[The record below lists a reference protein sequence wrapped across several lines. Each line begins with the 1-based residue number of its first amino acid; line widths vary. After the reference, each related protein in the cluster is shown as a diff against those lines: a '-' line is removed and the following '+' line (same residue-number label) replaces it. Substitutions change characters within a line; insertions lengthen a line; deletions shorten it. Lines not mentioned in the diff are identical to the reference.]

1 MKVAYVS
8 LLTDDQPDFIY
19 NLILGYSLKKT
30 KTKHDIVLLYTLDV
44 PQYKLD
50 LLSNFYT
57 HLIRVEHVL
66 SLKKKFKR
74 SLSYF
79 FTKFQV
85 FNLIQY
91 SKVLYLDKYQY
102 INENLDFLFKMH
114 TPSTFCY
121 KNKFKRTHMFLI
133 KPNNNIYEKALNLID
148 DADLNKKY
156 VDKDILNMLFK
167 KIHCFSG
174 KLDFQKI
181 IQQNPNVSLEQVKI
195 IDYNFITKPYKFIGK
210 KNVFNNQEFKKNK
223 QFYLPW
229 YSSFN
234 YLYTQLKKRN
244 IDLTD
249 IYSVV
254 TKNYKRFLKNQYPKL
269 IKIKLNDH
277 QLKLLQTKLDEP
289 ISQYYNFQ
297 DIINIFLKHKI
308 PLFIYGGSIRD
319 LFINSEIRDVD
330 FYYMDYYK
338 NINTLLKSIPNLK
351 FKQGLFKKYFNIE
364 DDEMELSNFDILR
377 PTLDA
382 PCNGL
387 LYDLSTH
394 EVYDLTGYGK
404 DDSKKRIWRKRIDI
418 SFKDWSNN
426 INNLIYRL
434 VKFLDKGFNV
444 PEEDRKNI
452 YKELYYVKKDR
463 TYWFFLSSPKY
474 NNDAFYNTIKEDVD
488 SLNLEFTGEELIQLM
503 KKNIDSIK
511 NIVNQKT
518 IKPIQN
524 KCVKKNKI
532 KSRKK

>member
-1 MKVAYVS
+1 M
-8 LLTDDQPDFIY
+8 
-19 NLILGYSLKKT
+19 
-30 KTKHDIVLLYTLDV
+30 
-44 PQYKLD
+44 
-50 LLSNFYT
+50 
-57 HLIRVEHVL
+57 
-66 SLKKKFKR
+66 
-74 SLSYF
+74 
-79 FTKFQV
+79 
-85 FNLIQY
+85 
-91 SKVLYLDKYQY
+91 
-102 INENLDFLFKMH
+102 
-114 TPSTFCY
+114 
-121 KNKFKRTHMFLI
+121 
-133 KPNNNIYEKALNLID
+133 
-148 DADLNKKY
+148 
-156 VDKDILNMLFK
+156 
-167 KIHCFSG
+167 
-174 KLDFQKI
+174 
-181 IQQNPNVSLEQVKI
+181 
-195 IDYNFITKPYKFIGK
+195 
-210 KNVFNNQEFKKNK
+210 
-223 QFYLPW
+223 
-229 YSSFN
+229 
-234 YLYTQLKKRN
+234 
-244 IDLTD
+244 
-249 IYSVV
+249 
-254 TKNYKRFLKNQYPKL
+254 
-269 IKIKLNDH
+269 
-277 QLKLLQTKLDEP
+277 
-289 ISQYYNFQ
+289 
-297 DIINIFLKHKI
+297 
-308 PLFIYGGSIRD
+308 FIYGGSIRD

-387 LYDLSTH
+387 LYDLNTH

-404 DDSKKRIWRKRIDI
+404 DDSRKRIWRKRIDI

-488 SLNLEFTGEELIQLM
+488 SLNLEFTGEELIQVM

-511 NIVNQKT
+511 KIVNQKT

-524 KCVKKNKI
+524 KRVKKNKI